1 MSSVAPAAT
10 SYFLTL
16 ARSVL
21 PDDAFVILMKSGTPL
36 VFTAPLTLQVYGFTG
51 SQVPAEL
58 SPQARREE
66 EFSIDCCISSYM
78 GDDDLEARMEEAQ
91 AGWDLLS
98 VAIGNDYTLGHIV
111 RWAQMAEYSF
121 IPSKDTSG
129 KALGSVE
136 FKVNC
141 QQRIDSLT

>member
-10 SYFLTL
+10 SYFLNL
-16 ARSVL
+16 ARTVL
-21 PDDAFVILMKSGTPL
+21 PDTSFVVLLKRGIPL
-36 VFTAPLTLQVYGFTG
+36 VFSAPLTLQVYGFSG
-51 SQVPAEL
+51 VQVPADL

-66 EFSIDCCISSYM
+66 EFVIDCCISSYM
-78 GDDDLEARMEEAQ
+78 GDDDLESRMAEAQ

-98 VAIGNDYTLGHIV
+98 VAIGNDYTLGRIV

-121 IPSKDTSG
+121 EPSTDNSG

-141 QQRIDSLT
+141 QQRIDSLI

>member
-10 SYFLTL
+10 IYFMNL
-16 ARSVL
+16 ARSIL
-21 PDDAFVILMKSGTPL
+21 PDDAFVILLKSGIPL
-36 VFTAPLTLQVYGFTG
+36 VFSAPLTLQVYGFTG
-51 SQVPAEL
+51 TQVPAEL

-66 EFSIDCCISSYM
+66 DFNIDCCISSYM
-78 GDDDLEARMEEAQ
+78 GDTDLEARMTEAQ
-91 AGWDLLS
+91 TGWDLLS

-121 IPSKDTSG
+121 IPSTDTSG